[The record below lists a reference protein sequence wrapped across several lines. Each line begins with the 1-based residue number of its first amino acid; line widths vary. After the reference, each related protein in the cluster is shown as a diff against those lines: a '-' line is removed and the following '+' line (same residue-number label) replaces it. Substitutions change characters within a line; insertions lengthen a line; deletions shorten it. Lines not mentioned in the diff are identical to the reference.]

1 MHRKDGNWGSGLGAW
16 KSLGEGYTTVS
27 ASALDPGIKGFTTS
41 STFHFS
47 SSPPSHNI
55 SSIVCMITRCN
66 IPYRHWVWKLGLP
79 YSIIMFW
86 FVWIF
91 FLVLLADLS
100 FPSQSVNGGGE
111 EGFNSAAR
119 SDKYPLL
126 LLLPRFIDYLAY
138 LFGSFIG
145 CFASLSTWFLYSFT
159 EKRFLQ
165 SPASI
170 EDQNVQL

>member
-1 MHRKDGNWGSGLGAW
+1 
-16 KSLGEGYTTVS
+16 
-27 ASALDPGIKGFTTS
+27 
-41 STFHFS
+41 
-47 SSPPSHNI
+47 
-55 SSIVCMITRCN
+55 MITRCN

-119 SDKYPLL
+119 SNKVFIIVTAFYRLSSLL
-126 LLLPRFIDYLAY
+126 VWIVYWVFCQSVDLV
-138 LFGSFIG
+138 
-145 CFASLSTWFLYSFT
+145 LYSFT